1 MGNARSFFSI
11 EDDRLVVDS
20 IRQAEK
26 HTSGEVRV
34 HLEDHCKQDP
44 VKRAIE
50 VFEKLDMHKTAAR
63 NGVLF
68 YLAVQDHKFAIV
80 GDKGIDKMVPDD
92 FWDHIKDDMQTAF
105 RKGDFVGGLS
115 RGILEAGKVLSDHFP
130 YAGDDKDIN
139 ELPDELSIG
148 E

>member
-1 MGNARSFFSI
+1 M
-11 EDDRLVVDS
+11 
-20 IRQAEK
+20 
-26 HTSGEVRV
+26 
-34 HLEDHCKQDP
+34 
-44 VKRAIE
+44 KRAIE